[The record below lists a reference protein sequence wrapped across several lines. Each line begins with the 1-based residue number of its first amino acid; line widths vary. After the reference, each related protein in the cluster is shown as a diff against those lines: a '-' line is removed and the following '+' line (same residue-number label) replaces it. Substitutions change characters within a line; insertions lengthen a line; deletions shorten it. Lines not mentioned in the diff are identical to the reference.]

1 VSVVD
6 LLVMVVGM
14 VLIVEGVPWFL
25 SPTKT
30 KSFLAQI
37 QSLSNQQLRLYG
49 LVMMAIGLLTFYFG
63 TR

>member
-1 VSVVD
+1 
-6 LLVMVVGM
+6 MVVGM

>member
-1 VSVVD
+1 
-6 LLVMVVGM
+6 MVVGM
-14 VLIVEGVPWFL
+14 VLIVEGAPWFL

-49 LVMMAIGLLTFYFG
+49 LVMMAMGLLTLYFA